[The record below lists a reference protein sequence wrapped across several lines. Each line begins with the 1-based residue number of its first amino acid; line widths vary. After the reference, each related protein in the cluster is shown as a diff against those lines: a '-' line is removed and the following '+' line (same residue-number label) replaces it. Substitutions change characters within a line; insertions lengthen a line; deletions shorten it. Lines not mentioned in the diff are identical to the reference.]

1 MTEQDSGHARMPRV
15 DLDAASAAELET
27 LPGIGPAYA
36 AAIVLAREQDGP
48 FRSPDALVSRGIIP
62 ERVLE
67 GILPEVQMRSSG
79 PLAALLRPAAVAAT
93 AVRAGGARTWRAARR
108 PDRTLRRGLRS
119 RRTRVAI
126 AVLATTLAIGAFP
139 ILTVVHSLDGGA
151 LSVDPVGAVSDATSA
166 PPNATVEP
174 PAGTETATASPA
186 DSATAIPTA
195 VPVPDSPIRYIGD
208 TGGDGVGLRTAY
220 EDGARADGAWPEG
233 TEVVLEER
241 GTGACFS
248 WSLVSGGDTTSWVR
262 NIYLVEQPDPV
273 AIVTGI
279 SASLPE
285 PVLSRAQRHCI
296 QYRLGGAYYQVCR
309 TFPTLERAL
318 WTPWDLGTYGHLSY
332 QRLQFFANCYVNN
345 PRAGAP
351 LDRCAFTPLNP

>member
-1 MTEQDSGHARMPRV
+1 MTEQDSGGARMPRV
-15 DLDAASAAELET
+15 DLNAASAAELET

-36 AAIVLAREQDGP
+36 AAIVLARGQDGP

-67 GILPEVQMRSSG
+67 GILPQVQMRSGG

-108 PDRTLRRGLRS
+108 PDRALRGGLRA
-119 RRTRVAI
+119 RRTRVGIAVAATIFAI
-126 AVLATTLAIGAFP
+126 AAFP
-139 ILTVVHSLDGGA
+139 ILSFVNSVGGRA
-151 LSVDPVGAVSDATSA
+151 LSVDPVGAVSDATS
-166 PPNATVEP
+166 PPPDVTVEP
-174 PAGTETATASPA
+174 PAGTETATASPTG
-186 DSATAIPTA
+186 SATAIPTA
-195 VPVPDSPIRYIGD
+195 LPVPDSPIRYIGD
-208 TGGDGVGLRTAY
+208 TDGDGVGLRTAC
-220 EDGARADGAWPEG
+220 EDAARADGAWPEG
-233 TEVVLEER
+233 TEVVIEER

-248 WSLVSGGDTTSWVR
+248 WSLVSDGDTTSWVR
-262 NIYLVEQPDPV
+262 NIYLVEQPNPV

-285 PVLSRAQRHCI
+285 PGLSRAQRHCI

-309 TFPTLERAL
+309 TFPTLERSL
-318 WTPWDLGTYGHLSY
+318 WTTWDLGTYGYLSY
-332 QRLQFFANCYVNN
+332 QRLQYFANCYVNN